1 MEEDNNNNKNIRI
14 ANLREMKGP
23 KIKLSVFVQVSAIV
37 SKEYILW
44 SRSKISTLLKYLL
57 IFIIGYI
64 YSSFSELSC
73 FLPLL
78 IGVTVSI
85 FESKAFTEQ
94 MANDKELNFRT
105 TFKLMGLSDTSYFM
119 GNYIFRISSA
129 LSILGTFLLASAVTY
144 RG

>member
-1 MEEDNNNNKNIRI
+1 MEEDNNNNKDIRI
-14 ANLREMKGP
+14 ANLREMRGP